1 MVQVKPK
8 AAMHVS
14 EQPPKPSLVFMM
26 QKVIFLASFCHMM
39 AHSAALAAVVLS
51 VLASLQFA
59 TSLATWRPSA
69 VSSAS
74 M

>member
-8 AAMHVS
+8 AAMHVC